1 MKAKIAAI
9 LLAAVL
15 LISALAACSGSDG
28 SSGAETATTGA
39 DTAEAEAAETTTAR
53 LTADVPDSD
62 FNGYEFT
69 FLARGKKNNWE
80 NYEFEID
87 QLDGDVINDA
97 LYERNSKISDE
108 LNITFKHERV
118 DGYDVNTPFTKA
130 VLSGEDIYDVALPSI
145 TDAGKYAQSGYLVPL
160 QDLKYMDLEKPWY
173 DARCIEELKIN
184 GKNYL
189 FFSDITVR
197 NLDAI
202 WIYCFNK
209 QYIEDFNLD
218 EPYDLM
224 AAGTWTMDNMTAM
237 CKAVMS
243 DVNGDGL
250 MDKSDR
256 WGLVAHD
263 YVITAGYIGSGE
275 RIATAAKDGS
285 ISLTMNNQRIYEVID
300 SLIGLQDY
308 WIRYSLTAKKY
319 STAAPVGFEPSDN
332 YAELIGVFKAGSA
345 LFCGEVLAVMSDMR
359 DSDIDFGVVPTPK
372 LNEKQDDYYSAV
384 NYIAAAMVI
393 PLTATDL
400 DRTSIVIES
409 LAAESHYTVIP
420 AYYEIAMKSK
430 YARDLITSDMLDLIF
445 DSRSYDL
452 GIYYGW
458 GDLSARF
465 CSLVYE
471 ASTDFASMYDA
482 NKSAAEEALNK
493 FVEQFS

>member
-1 MKAKIAAI
+1 MHE
-9 LLAAVL
+9 VF
-15 LISALAACSGSDG
+15 
-28 SSGAETATTGA
+28 
-39 DTAEAEAAETTTAR
+39 R
-53 LTADVPDSD
+53 
-62 FNGYEFT
+62 
-69 FLARGKKNNWE
+69 
-80 NYEFEID
+80 
-87 QLDGDVINDA
+87 DA
-97 LYERNSKISDE
+97 
-108 LNITFKHERV
+108 
-118 DGYDVNTPFTKA
+118 
-130 VLSGEDIYDVALPSI
+130 
-145 TDAGKYAQSGYLVPL
+145 
-160 QDLKYMDLEKPWY
+160 
-173 DARCIEELKIN
+173 
-184 GKNYL
+184 
-189 FFSDITVR
+189 
-197 NLDAI
+197 
-202 WIYCFNK
+202 

-372 LNEKQDDYYSAV
+372 LNEKQDGYYSAV